1 MQSLEDNSLSLSK
14 DCHSYVGFGNSCQPK
29 LDIDVAKRF
38 LRGVIQ
44 QANEDNM
51 KLNNGIRFL
60 QRIVVI
66 MNFYF
71 IFYFNDLAGLA
82 LFKKIVFFEIFNF
95 TCLVI
100 NEMM

>member
-1 MQSLEDNSLSLSK
+1 M
-14 DCHSYVGFGNSCQPK
+14 
-29 LDIDVAKRF
+29 AKRF

>member
-1 MQSLEDNSLSLSK
+1 M
-14 DCHSYVGFGNSCQPK
+14 
-29 LDIDVAKRF
+29 AKRF

-100 NEMM
+100 NEMI